1 MKKLRKDNGGYALVY
16 VLIVVLVLCAVAVS
30 VCTAALKNYQAQE
43 RSIRQTQQLYQA
55 EGEIEKF
62 VALAEAVS
70 NVSSRLT
77 VSGTYVSEDA
87 ATEDAATEN
96 AVKNKA
102 KDAAKK
108 KYEEYLA
115 DLVTDLV
122 SSLASGYTL
131 TLDTSDSDRESYKFT
146 LTYKN
151 DTVCIKTEISMALIY
166 DVEMTKQTLSDGT
179 TKVTYTAKVSK
190 ATHSYN
196 TYTITHLTA
205 KGE

>member
-1 MKKLRKDNGGYALVY
+1 MKKLWKDNGGYALVY

-43 RSIRQTQQLYQA
+43 ESVRQTQQLYQA

-77 VSGTYVSEDA
+77 VSGTYYVSEDA
-87 ATEDAATEN
+87 ATED

-102 KDAAKK
+102 KDAAKT
-108 KYEEYLA
+108 KYEEYLK
-115 DLVTDLV
+115 
-122 SSLASGYTL
+122 SLASGYTL
-131 TLDTSDSDRESYKFT
+131 NLDNNNSDRESCKFT
-146 LTYKN
+146 LIYKN
-151 DTVCIKTEISMALIY
+151 DTVCIETEISMALIY
-166 DVEMTKQTLSDGT
+166 DVET
-179 TKVTYTAKVSK
+179 TKTEDVITYTAKVSK

-205 KGE
+205 EKGGTSE

>member
-62 VALAEAVS
+62 VALAEDVHLLEFSTKYDTKEAAEEEAKTAYRTHLEDVSKEVS
-70 NVSSRLT
+70 NCNYDPDATITDSNSCTFPLT
-77 VSGTYVSEDA
+77 CANSA
-87 ATEDAATEN
+87 
-96 AVKNKA
+96 
-102 KDAAKK
+102 
-108 KYEEYLA
+108 
-115 DLVTDLV
+115 
-122 SSLASGYTL
+122 
-131 TLDTSDSDRESYKFT
+131 
-146 LTYKN
+146 
-151 DTVCIKTEISMALIY
+151 VCIKTEISMELTY
-166 DVEMTKQTLSDGT
+166 VYVEETMTQKLSDGT
-179 TKVTYTAKVSK
+179 TKTETTYTAKVSK

-205 KGE
+205 KGGETSE

>member
-1 MKKLRKDNGGYALVY
+1 MKKLRTDNGGYALIY

-77 VSGTYVSEDA
+77 VSGTTYVS
-87 ATEDAATEN
+87 EDAATEN
-96 AVKNKA
+96 AVKDKA
-102 KDAAKK
+102 KDEAKT
-108 KYEEYLA
+108 KYEEYLK
-115 DLVTDLV
+115 
-122 SSLASGYTL
+122 SLASGYTL
-131 TLDTSDSDRESYKFT
+131 NLDTNKSDRESCKFT
-146 LTYKN
+146 LIYKN

-166 DVEMTKQTLSDGT
+166 DVETTKQTLSDGR

-205 KGE
+205 KGG

>member
-1 MKKLRKDNGGYALVY
+1 MKKLWKDNGGYALVY

-43 RSIRQTQQLYQA
+43 ESVRQTQQLYQA

-70 NVSSRLT
+70 NVSSLK
-77 VSGTYVSEDA
+77 VSGTYVSENA

-102 KDAAKK
+102 KDAAKT
-108 KYEEYLA
+108 KYEEYLK
-115 DLVTDLV
+115 
-122 SSLASGYTL
+122 SLASGYAL
-131 TLDTSDSDRESYKFT
+131 TLDTSHSDRESCKFT

-151 DTVCIKTEISMALIY
+151 DTVCIKTEIKMNLEYEVKI
-166 DVEMTKQTLSDGT
+166 VKRETLLDGT
-179 TKVTYTAKVSK
+179 QKITYTANVSK

-205 KGE
+205 EKGGTSE